1 MLQAGGAVFI
11 LGMLL
16 MDVAEKSAHPAL
28 WFAVALVVAG
38 LGFGAIVGSAGL
50 LVLNDVPVRL
60 AGAASGVFN
69 TAQALAVAFGAA
81 VVGTVYSSVGENSG
95 LEVGYRTSLFVMMG
109 FIAAGCVIAQTMRP
123 VGARTPAAVPA
134 H

>member
-1 MLQAGGAVFI
+1 M
-11 LGMLL
+11 
-16 MDVAEKSAHPAL
+16 
-28 WFAVALVVAG
+28 
-38 LGFGAIVGSAGL
+38 
-50 LVLNDVPVRL
+50 LNDVPVRL

-81 VVGTVYSSVGENSG
+81 VVGTVYSSVGEGSG

-123 VGARTPAAVPA
+123 AGARAPAAVPA